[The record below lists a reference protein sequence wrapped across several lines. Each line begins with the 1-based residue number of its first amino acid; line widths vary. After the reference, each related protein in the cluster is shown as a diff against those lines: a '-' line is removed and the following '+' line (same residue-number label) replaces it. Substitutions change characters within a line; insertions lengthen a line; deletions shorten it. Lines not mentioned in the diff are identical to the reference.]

1 MTSSAIKQ
9 SRFTSLSDEIKPTN
23 NNNDKERHNQK
34 QQNNSNSNSNS
45 NSNNSNKQKDTTT
58 PNRSFFKETTT
69 TTTTNSRFDFKEE
82 LADIK
87 NTKKNLEAYHN
98 KIQSELYDSPSGG
111 NTTNRLTLRDRIQNE
126 RDQREKSELAE
137 KERVKKAIEQ
147 SLLDVNSF
155 PDLVQT
161 TAFTP
166 ASSTPASSTPASST
180 LPMGIN
186 YASKVK
192 WVPEEVEDKL
202 KGLSLIDTANDNSNN
217 QARQRQFVS
226 APPEVI
232 MSKLNELYETWK
244 ADYIRLW
251 GYDAYEYNYK
261 FQNYDYE
268 YFDKLD
274 YIYDKE
280 QFKLQEKEQERQ
292 RENDME
298 YYDEHDVQIYDE

>member
-1 MTSSAIKQ
+1 MSSNAIKQ
-9 SRFTSLSDEIKPTN
+9 SRFTSLSDEIKPANNNN
-23 NNNDKERHNQK
+23 NNNDKHNQK
-34 QQNNSNSNSNS
+34 QQQNNN
-45 NSNNSNKQKDTTT
+45 NKQKDTTT
-58 PNRSFFKETTT
+58 PNRSFFKESTTTTTT

-98 KIQSELYDSPSGG
+98 KIQSDLYDAPSGG

-126 RDQREKSELAE
+126 RDQREKSEHAE
-137 KERVKKAIEQ
+137 RERVKKAIEQ

-166 ASSTPASSTPASST
+166 ASSTP
-180 LPMGIN
+180 PMGIN

-202 KGLSLIDTANDNSNN
+202 KGLFLIATATDESNN
-217 QARQRQFVS
+217 HQTRQRQS

-280 QFKLQEKEQERQ
+280 QFKMQEKEQERQ

-298 YYDEHDVQIYDE
+298 YYDEHDVKIYDE